1 MRHAKIRPAV
11 PILCAVKQRNR
22 ITNVPISH
30 LYRIQLITAPLRLDR
45 FLSVAYH

>member
-1 MRHAKIRPAV
+1 MRHVKIRPAV
-11 PILCAVKQRNR
+11 PILCAVKKRNR